1 VHDGL
6 RFASSESRFLA
17 GQNGDALYPLMKAHM
32 ILDRK
37 MMAPIS
43 KVSANTS
50 LPHERLS
57 S

>member
-6 RFASSESRFLA
+6 WFASSELRFLA